1 MLQKKVGIVGKV
13 VQQLGI
19 VRISGTAT
27 YVFDWTEAPAN
38 SIEPELPELG
48 SQLVHLM
55 KLYKL
60 AKTPLECFQLFL
72 SLHWSAYL

>member
-48 SQLVHLM
+48 SQLV
-55 KLYKL
+55 
-60 AKTPLECFQLFL
+60 
-72 SLHWSAYL
+72 